1 MSNVLFHVLF
11 IECWKKSFWT
21 LFINYV
27 SKSVSLANDSILHFF
42 SSELSDSKSFIS
54 NNQRGRKESLLVLR
68 ITLLFEA
75 LVI

>member
-27 SKSVSLANDSILHFF
+27 SKSVSLANDSILYFF

-68 ITLLFEA
+68 ITLLFGA